1 MHKLLKSLHEGGI
14 LLEEQELN
22 DEYFEIPADKPEKA
36 KKNGSSFLRSQL
48 IIIAQVLICALILG
62 FAFVARA
69 IGGCFYAS
77 TASWYF
83 DSYNASLFTGG
94 ERPGS
99 PFKEDIVITET
110 SLISPESLSA
120 RTENAKPLK
129 SFVVTSPYGK
139 RELNGKTELHK
150 GIDLASDEGSEIF
163 AVFDGEAVT
172 AEADAS
178 YGNYIVLKHTDGA
191 ETLYAHCSRL
201 LIKKGDKVK
210 AGQPIAV
217 IGSTGDAD
225 GTHLHFELHKNGS
238 PVDPTPLIG
247 NDP

>member
-1 MHKLLKSLHEGGI
+1 MKTKANGWWRPTVRQPARKCSGLLRRNSYVQSKLWMISWAMIIPKKS
-14 LLEEQELN
+14 
-22 DEYFEIPADKPEKA
+22 
-36 KKNGSSFLRSQL
+36 
-48 IIIAQVLICALILG
+48 
-62 FAFVARA
+62 
-69 IGGCFYAS
+69 
-77 TASWYF
+77 
-83 DSYNASLFTGG
+83 
-94 ERPGS
+94 
-99 PFKEDIVITET
+99 
-110 SLISPESLSA
+110 
-120 RTENAKPLK
+120 NAKPLK

-191 ETLYAHCSRL
+191 ETLYAHCNRL